1 MSVLS
6 TLVIDLKGNSAHF
19 QNELKKANS
28 KSKSFAKSVR
38 ANSAAVVKS
47 LGAIGTVGAVALGA
61 IYKQSA
67 ANIDALA
74 KQADKLG
81 ITTQALAGLHH
92 AADLT
97 GVSSK
102 ALNKGLLDMT
112 VKVQDAAK
120 GTGEA
125 KDALKELNL
134 NAQVLAKMSPDQQFK
149 KIAEAMKGV
158 EHHGNKVAIAYDLF
172 GAKGTDL
179 INTLALGEA
188 GLNKTAKEAELLG
201 ISLNRVDAAKV
212 EAANDSMAKSAGV
225 FTGIGNAITIGLSP
239 YVNALSDEFYNSAL
253 EVGGF
258 GEFTTTALN
267 AVVQAVAYTAN
278 VIHGLK
284 AVWQVVKLA
293 SAAAITGIL
302 EGLEWLDSGLTSFLN
317 SLPGVEAKASG
328 FISGMADAMRTQMN
342 TIQDDLTAFAMKPLP
357 YDGIVAWAEEAKRK
371 SIEAAEV
378 VATAA
383 AENGGYSKEEAG
395 IGQDTGDKKAKDD
408 ETKPVKKIESV
419 HLAEQSKIKAHEEK
433 ILAIKTTSNKK
444 LAAVQEAI
452 RIKNLVKEKAAQLK
466 IALGE
471 GYVAVQKAWASAPFP
486 YNVPAVASTVAS
498 TAMNVASI
506 VGLETG
512 GPVGNNSIVEVG
524 ERNKPELLN
533 WGGKNFL
540 LGGNGGA
547 VFNQS
552 QLSNVSSMSGGGGG
566 ANVTVNLIEDAS
578 KAGQVS
584 QSKGLNGEDV
594 IRIFV
599 ADIRQGG
606 DSADAMELTYG
617 LQRAGA

>member
-1 MSVLS
+1 MAKVKP
-6 TLVIDLKGNSAHF
+6 IIAPIKGDNASF
-19 QNELKKANS
+19 KKAVNES
-28 KSKSFAKSVR
+28 IAKSKSFARQIRK
-38 ANSAAVVKS
+38 NSGAAVKS
-47 LGAIGTVGAVALGA
+47 LGAMGTVGAVALGA
-61 IYKQSA
+61 IYKQSS

-81 ITTQALAGLHH
+81 VTTQSLAGLQH

-125 KDALKELNL
+125 KEALKELGL
-134 NAQVLAKMSPDQQFK
+134 NAQVLAKMSPDEQFK
-149 KIAEAMKGV
+149 KIAEAMEGV

-179 INTLALGEA
+179 INTLAMGEE

-201 ISLNRVDAAKV
+201 LSLNRVDAAKV
-212 EAANDSMAKSAGV
+212 EAANDAMTRSAGAV
-225 FTGIGNAITIGLSP
+225 SGLGNRITVTLAP
-239 YVNALSDEFYNSAL
+239 YVKGLSDEFYNAAL
-253 EVGGF
+253 ESGGF
-258 GEFTTTALN
+258 AEFTTTAMN
-267 AVVQAVAYTAN
+267 VVVQAVGYTAN

-284 AVWQVVKLA
+284 AVWMVVKLA

-302 EGLEWLDSGLTSFLN
+302 EGLTWLDSGLTSFLN

-328 FISGMADAMRTQMN
+328 FLTGMADAMRAQMN
-342 TIQDDLTAFAMKPLP
+342 TIQDDLTEFALKPLP
-357 YDGIVAWAEEAKRK
+357 HDGIVQWAEEAKRK

-378 VATAA
+378 VAAAA

-395 IGQDTGDKKAKDD
+395 IVQDTNKKNTGD
-408 ETKPVKKIESV
+408 ETKPAKKLESV
-419 HLAEQSKIKAHEEK
+419 HLAEQSKVKAHEEK
-433 ILAIKTTSNKK
+433 ILAIKTTNNKK

-452 RIKNLVKEKAAQLK
+452 RIKNLVREKAAQLK

-552 QLSNVSSMSGGGGG
+552 QLSNVSSMSGGGGS
-566 ANVTVNLIEDAS
+566 NVTVNLIEDAS

-606 DSADAMELTYG
+606 DSADAMEFTYG

>member
-19 QNELKKANS
+19 QKELKKANS
-28 KSKSFAKSVR
+28 KSKSFAKKVR

-61 IYKQSA
+61 IYQQSA

-81 ITTQALAGLHH
+81 ITTQALAGLQH

-112 VKVQDAAK
+112 VKVNDAAK

-134 NAQVLAKMSPDQQFK
+134 NAEVLAKMSPDQQFK
-149 KIAEAMKGV
+149 KIAEAMKSV

-179 INTLALGEA
+179 INTLALGEE
-188 GLNKTAKEAELLG
+188 GLNKTAQEAELLG
-201 ISLNRVDAAKV
+201 LALSRVDAAKV
-212 EAANDSMAKSAGV
+212 EAATDSMTKSAGV
-225 FTGIGNAITIGLSP
+225 VTGLGNAITVTLAP
-239 YVNALSDEFYNSAL
+239 YIKAVSDEFYNAAL
-253 EVGGF
+253 EAGGF
-258 GEFTTTALN
+258 GEFTTTAMN
-267 AVVQAVAYTAN
+267 AVVKAVAYTAN

-302 EGLEWLDSGLTSFLN
+302 EGLQWLDSGLTSFLN

-328 FISGMADAMRTQMN
+328 FISGMADAMREQMN

-357 YDGIVAWAEEAKRK
+357 HDGIVKWAEEAKRK
-371 SIEAAEV
+371 SLEAAEV
-378 VATAA
+378 VAAAA
-383 AENGGYSKEEAG
+383 AENGGYSEKEAG
-395 IGQDTGDKKAKDD
+395 IGQGTEDGTATDEEKDGQNKKLNSKQAD
-408 ETKPVKKIESV
+408 EQKKIKS
-419 HLAEQSKIKAHEEK
+419 HEEK
-433 ILAIKTTSNKK
+433 ILAIKSKSSKK
-444 LAAVQEAI
+444 FAAVQEAI
-452 RIKNLVKEKAAQLK
+452 RIKNLIKEKASQLK
-466 IALGE
+466 IAIGE
-471 GYVAVQKAWASAPFP
+471 GYVAIQKAWSSAPFP
-486 YNVPAVASTVAS
+486 YNMPAVAIATGA
-498 TAMNVASI
+498 TAMNVAAI
-506 VGLETG
+506 GGLEKG
-512 GPVGNNSIVEVG
+512 GNVGNRSIVEVG
-524 ERNKPELLN
+524 EKNKPELLEF
-533 WGGKNFL
+533 GGKNFL

-552 QLSNVSSMSGGGGG
+552 QMQSVGGGSGGGGININLN
-566 ANVTVNLIEDAS
+566 NVFEGDVSEDKMSDFIDQNYEAVYNAVVTA
-578 KAGQVS
+578 KADR
-584 QSKGLNGEDV
+584 GEE
-594 IRIFV
+594 F
-599 ADIRQGG
+599 
-606 DSADAMELTYG
+606 
-617 LQRAGA
+617 

>member
-81 ITTQALAGLHH
+81 VSTQALAGLHH

-125 KDALKELNL
+125 KDALKELGL

-188 GLNKTAKEAELLG
+188 GLNKTAKEAEALG
-201 ISLNRVDAAKV
+201 ISLNRVDASKV
-212 EAANDSMAKSAGV
+212 EAANDSLAKSAGV

-278 VIHGLK
+278 VVHGLK
-284 AVWQVVKLA
+284 AVWMVVKLA
-293 SAAAITGIL
+293 AAAAITGIL
-302 EGLEWLDSGLTSFLN
+302 EGLKWLDSGLTSFLN
-317 SLPGVEAKASG
+317 ALPGVEAKASG

-342 TIQDDLTAFAMKPLP
+342 TIQDDLTAFALKPLP
-357 YDGIVAWAEEAKRK
+357 HDGIVLWAEEAKRK
-371 SIEAAEV
+371 SLEAAEV
-378 VATAA
+378 VAAAA
-383 AENGGYSKEEAG
+383 AENGGYAKEKAG
-395 IGQDTGDKKAKDD
+395 IGQGTDDATGTDD
-408 ETKPVKKIESV
+408 EKDGQNKKLNNKQSDEQKKVKS
-419 HLAEQSKIKAHEEK
+419 HEEK
-433 ILAIKTTSNKK
+433 ILEIKSKNSKKFAAI
-444 LAAVQEAI
+444 QDAI
-452 RIKNLVKEKAAQLK
+452 RIKNMIKEKASQMK
-466 IALGE
+466 IAIGE
-471 GYVAVQKAWASAPFP
+471 GYVAIQKAWSSAPFP
-486 YNVPAVASTVAS
+486 FNIPAVAMATGS
-498 TAMNVASI
+498 TAMNIAGI
-506 VGLETG
+506 AGLENG
-512 GPVGNNSIVEVG
+512 GNVGSRSIVEVG
-524 ERNKPELLN
+524 ERNKPELLEF
-533 WGGKNFL
+533 GGKNFL

-552 QLSNVSSMSGGGGG
+552 QMQSVSGGSGGGGG
-566 ANVTVNLIEDAS
+566 IVIEMNNVFEGDVSEDKMSDFIAQNYEAVYNAVANA
-578 KAGQVS
+578 KADR
-584 QSKGLNGEDV
+584 GEE
-594 IRIFV
+594 F
-599 ADIRQGG
+599 
-606 DSADAMELTYG
+606 
-617 LQRAGA
+617 

>member
-1 MSVLS
+1 
-6 TLVIDLKGNSAHF
+6 
-19 QNELKKANS
+19 
-28 KSKSFAKSVR
+28 
-38 ANSAAVVKS
+38 
-47 LGAIGTVGAVALGA
+47 
-61 IYKQSA
+61 
-67 ANIDALA
+67 
-74 KQADKLG
+74 
-81 ITTQALAGLHH
+81 
-92 AADLT
+92 
-97 GVSSK
+97 
-102 ALNKGLLDMT
+102 
-112 VKVQDAAK
+112 
-120 GTGEA
+120 
-125 KDALKELNL
+125 
-134 NAQVLAKMSPDQQFK
+134 
-149 KIAEAMKGV
+149 
-158 EHHGNKVAIAYDLF
+158 
-172 GAKGTDL
+172 
-179 INTLALGEA
+179 
-188 GLNKTAKEAELLG
+188 
-201 ISLNRVDAAKV
+201 
-212 EAANDSMAKSAGV
+212 MAKSAGV

>member
-81 ITTQALAGLHH
+81 VSTQALAGLHH

-125 KDALKELNL
+125 KDALKELGL

-158 EHHGNKVAIAYDLF
+158 EHHGNKVAITYDLF

-188 GLNKTAKEAELLG
+188 GLNKTAKEAEALG
-201 ISLNRVDAAKV
+201 ISLNRVDASKV
-212 EAANDSMAKSAGV
+212 EAANDSLAKSAGV

-284 AVWQVVKLA
+284 AVWMVVKLA
-293 SAAAITGIL
+293 AAAAITGIL

-317 SLPGVEAKASG
+317 ALPGVEAKASG

-342 TIQDDLTAFAMKPLP
+342 TIQDDLTAFALKPLP
-357 YDGIVAWAEEAKRK
+357 HDGIVAWAEEAKRK
-371 SIEAAEV
+371 SLEAAEV
-378 VATAA
+378 VAAAA
-383 AENGGYSKEEAG
+383 AENGGYAKEQAG
-395 IGQDTGDKKAKDD
+395 IGQETGEATGTDD
-408 ETKPVKKIESV
+408 EKDGQNKKLNNKQSDEQKKVKS
-419 HLAEQSKIKAHEEK
+419 HEEK
-433 ILAIKTTSNKK
+433 ILEIKSKNSKKFAAI
-444 LAAVQEAI
+444 QDAI
-452 RIKNLVKEKAAQLK
+452 RIKNMIKEKASQMK
-466 IALGE
+466 IAIGE
-471 GYVAVQKAWASAPFP
+471 GYVAIQKAWSSAPFP
-486 YNVPAVASTVAS
+486 FNLPAVAMATGS
-498 TAMNVASI
+498 TAMNIAGI
-506 VGLETG
+506 AGLENG
-512 GPVGNNSIVEVG
+512 GNVGSRSIVEVG
-524 ERNKPELLN
+524 ERNKPELLEF
-533 WGGKNFL
+533 GGKNFL

-552 QLSNVSSMSGGGGG
+552 QMQSVSGGSGGGGG
-566 ANVTVNLIEDAS
+566 IVIEMNNVFEGDVSEDKMSDFIAQNYEAVYNAVANA
-578 KAGQVS
+578 KADR
-584 QSKGLNGEDV
+584 GEE
-594 IRIFV
+594 F
-599 ADIRQGG
+599 
-606 DSADAMELTYG
+606 
-617 LQRAGA
+617 

>member
-1 MSVLS
+1 MSALS
-6 TLVIDLKGNSAHF
+6 TLVIDVKGNSAHF
-19 QNELKKANS
+19 QGELKKANR
-28 KSKSFAKSVR
+28 KSISFAKKVR

-47 LGAIGTVGAVALGA
+47 LGAIGAVGAVALSA
-61 IYKQSA
+61 IYKQSS

-81 ITTQALAGLHH
+81 MTTQSLAGLQH

-125 KDALKELNL
+125 KDALEELGL
-134 NAQVLAKMSPDQQFK
+134 NAQVLAKMSPDQQFT

-158 EHHGNKVAIAYDLF
+158 EHHGNKIAIAYDLF

-188 GLNKTAKEAELLG
+188 GLNKTAKEAEALG
-201 ISLNRVDAAKV
+201 ISLNRVDASKV
-212 EAANDSMAKSAGV
+212 EAANDSLTKSAGV
-225 FTGIGNAITIGLSP
+225 FTGIGNSITVGLSP
-239 YVNALSDEFYNSAL
+239 YVNALSDEFYNAAL
-253 EVGGF
+253 ESGGF
-258 GEFTTTALN
+258 GEFTTKALN
-267 AVVQAVAYTAN
+267 AVVEAVAYSAN

-284 AVWQVVKLA
+284 AVWLVVKLA
-293 SAAAITGIL
+293 ASAAITGIL
-302 EGLEWLDSGLTSFLN
+302 EGLQWLDSGLTSFLN
-317 SLPGVEAKASG
+317 ALPGVEAKASG
-328 FISGMADAMRTQMN
+328 FISGMADAMRDQMN
-342 TIQDDLTAFAMKPLP
+342 TIQDDLTTFAMKPLP
-357 YDGIVAWAEEAKRK
+357 HDGIVAWAEEAKRK

-378 VATAA
+378 VAAAA
-383 AENGGYSKEEAG
+383 AENGGYSQAEAG
-395 IGQDTGDKKAKDD
+395 IVNGSK
-408 ETKPVKKIESV
+408 TKPENAEDKNPANKLVGEQKDEQDKTKK
-419 HLAEQSKIKAHEEK
+419 HEEK
-433 ILAIKTTSNKK
+433 ILAIKATSSKK
-444 LAAVQEAI
+444 LAAIQEAI
-452 RIKNLVKEKAAQLK
+452 RIKNLIKEKSAQLK

-471 GYVAVQKAWASAPFP
+471 GYVAAQKAWASAPFP
-486 YNVPAVASTVAS
+486 LNIPAVAMTVAS
-498 TAMNVASI
+498 TALNVAGI
-506 VGLETG
+506 VGLEDG
-512 GPVGNNSIVEVG
+512 GRVGNNSIVEVG
-524 ERNKPELLN
+524 ERNKPELLS

-552 QLSNVSSMSGGGGG
+552 QLSSAGSASGG

-584 QSKGLNGEDV
+584 QSTGLNGEDV

-606 DSADAMELTYG
+606 DSSDVIELTYG
-617 LQRAGA
+617 LQRAGV

>member
-1 MSVLS
+1 MATLS
-6 TLVIDLKGNSAHF
+6 TLVINVKGNSAHL
-19 QNELKKANS
+19 QKELSKASKKA
-28 KSKSFAKSVR
+28 KAFAKKVR
-38 ANSAAVVKS
+38 ANSEKVVKS
-47 LGAIGTVGAVALGA
+47 LGTIGTVGAVALGA
-61 IYKQSA
+61 IYKQSS

-81 ITTQALAGLHH
+81 MTTRALGGLQH

-125 KDALKELNL
+125 KEAIKELGL

-188 GLNKTAKEAELLG
+188 GLNKTAKEADALG
-201 ISLNRVDAAKV
+201 ISLNRVDASKV
-212 EAANDSMAKSAGV
+212 EAANDSLTKSAGV
-225 FTGIGNAITIGLSP
+225 FTGIGNSITIGLSP

-258 GEFTTTALN
+258 GEFTTKALN
-267 AVVQAVAYTAN
+267 AVVESVAYSAN

-284 AVWQVVKLA
+284 AVWLVVKLA
-293 SAAAITGIL
+293 AAAAITGIL
-302 EGLEWLDSGLTSFLN
+302 EGLELLDSGLTSFLN

-357 YDGIVAWAEEAKRK
+357 HDGIVAWAEEAKRK
-371 SIEAAEV
+371 SLEAAEV
-378 VATAA
+378 VAAAA
-383 AENGGYSKEEAG
+383 AESGGYTKEQAG
-395 IGQDTGDKKAKDD
+395 IGQETGDATDTDD
-408 ETKPVKKIESV
+408 EKDVQNKKLNNKQSDEQKKVKS
-419 HLAEQSKIKAHEEK
+419 HEEK
-433 ILAIKTTSNKK
+433 ILEIKSKNSKKFAAI
-444 LAAVQEAI
+444 QEAI
-452 RIKNLVKEKAAQLK
+452 RIKNMIKEKASQMK
-466 IALGE
+466 IAIGE
-471 GYVAVQKAWASAPFP
+471 GYVAIQKAWSSAPFP
-486 YNVPAVASTVAS
+486 FNIPAVAMATGS
-498 TAMNVASI
+498 TAMNIAGI
-506 VGLETG
+506 AGLENG
-512 GPVGNNSIVEVG
+512 GNVGSRSIVEVG
-524 ERNKPELLN
+524 ERNKPELLEF
-533 WGGKNFL
+533 GGKNFL

-552 QLSNVSSMSGGGGG
+552 QMQSVSGGGGG
-566 ANVTVNLIEDAS
+566 GGIVIEMSNVFEGDVSEDKMSDFIAQNYEAVYSAVANA
-578 KAGQVS
+578 KAER
-584 QSKGLNGEDV
+584 GEE
-594 IRIFV
+594 F
-599 ADIRQGG
+599 
-606 DSADAMELTYG
+606 
-617 LQRAGA
+617 

>member
-1 MSVLS
+1 MGALSVL
-6 TLVIDLKGNSAHF
+6 TIDLRGNSAHF
-19 QNELKKANS
+19 QKELKKSNS
-28 KSKSFAKSVR
+28 KAKAFAKSVR
-38 ANSAAVVKS
+38 ANSATVVKS
-47 LGAIGTVGAVALGA
+47 LGTIGTVGAVALGA
-61 IYKQSA
+61 IYKQSS

-81 ITTQALAGLHH
+81 VTTQSLAGLQH

-125 KDALKELNL
+125 KEALKELGL
-134 NAQVLAKMSPDQQFK
+134 NAQVLAKMSPDEQFK

-179 INTLALGEA
+179 INTLAMGEE

-201 ISLNRVDAAKV
+201 LSLNRVDAAKV
-212 EAANDSMAKSAGV
+212 EAANDAMTRSAGAV
-225 FTGIGNAITIGLSP
+225 SGLGNRITVTLAP
-239 YVNALSDEFYNSAL
+239 YVKGLSDEFYNAAL
-253 EVGGF
+253 ESGGF
-258 GEFTTTALN
+258 AEFTTTAMN
-267 AVVQAVAYTAN
+267 VVVQAVGYTAN

-293 SAAAITGIL
+293 AAAAVTGIL
-302 EGLEWLDSGLTSFLN
+302 EGLTWLDSGLTSFLN

-328 FISGMADAMRTQMN
+328 FLTGMADAMRTQMN
-342 TIQDDLTAFAMKPLP
+342 TIQDDLTEFALKPLP
-357 YDGIVAWAEEAKRK
+357 HDGIVKWAEEAKRK
-371 SIEAAEV
+371 SLEAAEV
-378 VATAA
+378 VAVAA
-383 AENGGYSKEEAG
+383 AKNGGYSQEQAG
-395 IGQDTGDKKAKDD
+395 IVQDTGVKKNTDD
-408 ETKPVKKIESV
+408 EANPAKKMESV
-419 HLAEQSKIKAHEEK
+419 HLAEQSKVKAHEEK

-452 RIKNLVKEKAAQLK
+452 RIKNLVREKAAQLK

-498 TAMNVASI
+498 TTMNVASI

-524 ERNKPELLN
+524 ERNKPELLS

-552 QLSNVSSMSGGGGG
+552 QLSNVSGGGGS
-566 ANVTVNLIEDAS
+566 NVTVNLIEDTS

-584 QSKGLNGEDV
+584 QSKGLNDEDV

-599 ADIRQGG
+599 ANIRQGG
-606 DSADAMELTYG
+606 DSADAMELTYD
-617 LQRAGA
+617 LQRVGA

>member
-19 QNELKKANS
+19 QKELQQANR
-28 KSKSFAKSVR
+28 KSKSFAKKVR
-38 ANSAAVVKS
+38 ANSATVVKS
-47 LGAIGTVGAVALGA
+47 LGTIGTVGAVALGA
-61 IYKQSA
+61 IYKQSS

-81 ITTQALAGLHH
+81 MTTRALGGLHH

-112 VKVQDAAK
+112 VKIQDATK
-120 GTGEA
+120 GMGEGKEA
-125 KDALKELNL
+125 IKELGLDANE
-134 NAQVLAKMSPDQQFK
+134 LAKMSPDKAF
-149 KIAEAMKGV
+149 IAISEAMKGV

-172 GAKGTDL
+172 GAKGVDL
-179 INTLALGEA
+179 LNTLAMGEVA
-188 GLNKTAKEAELLG
+188 LNKAAKEAEILG
-201 ISLNRVDAAKV
+201 LALNRVDAAKV
-212 EAANDSMAKSAGV
+212 EAANDAMTRSAGV
-225 FTGIGNAITIGLSP
+225 VTGLGNTITVSLAP
-239 YVNALSDEFYNSAL
+239 YVKAISDEFYNAAL
-253 EVGGF
+253 EAGGF
-258 GEFTTTALN
+258 GEFTTNALN
-267 AVVQAVAYTAN
+267 SVVQAVAYTAN

-284 AVWQVVKLA
+284 AVWMVVKLA

-317 SLPGVEAKASG
+317 ALPGVTAKTSG

-357 YDGIVAWAEEAKRK
+357 HDGIVAWAEEAKRK
-371 SIEAAEV
+371 SLEAAEV
-378 VATAA
+378 VAAA
-383 AENGGYSKEEAG
+383 VAENGGVT
-395 IGQDTGDKKAKDD
+395 QDTGIVQGDKKDK
-408 ETKPVKKIESV
+408 TNPVKKIV
-419 HLAEQSKIKAHEEK
+419 GEQKDEQEKTKTHEEK
-433 ILAIKTTSNKK
+433 ILAIKTTSSKK

-452 RIKNLVKEKAAQLK
+452 RIKNLIQEKAAQLK
-466 IALGE
+466 IALGD

-486 YNVPAVASTVAS
+486 YNIGAVASTVAS
-498 TAMNVASI
+498 TALNVASI
-506 VGLETG
+506 VGLEGG

-524 ERNKPELLN
+524 ERNKPELLEF
-533 WGGKNFL
+533 GGKNFL

-552 QLSNVSSMSGGGGG
+552 QLSNVSAGGSSS
-566 ANVTVNLIEDAS
+566 NVTVNLIEDAS
-578 KAGQVS
+578 KSGQVS
-584 QSKGLNGEDV
+584 ESKGLNGEDV

>member
-81 ITTQALAGLHH
+81 VSTQALAGLHH

-125 KDALKELNL
+125 KDALKELGL

-188 GLNKTAKEAELLG
+188 GLNKTAKEAEALG
-201 ISLNRVDAAKV
+201 ISLNRVDASKV
-212 EAANDSMAKSAGV
+212 EAANDSLAKSAGV

-284 AVWQVVKLA
+284 AVWMVVKLA
-293 SAAAITGIL
+293 AAAAITGIL

-317 SLPGVEAKASG
+317 ALPGVEAKASG

-342 TIQDDLTAFAMKPLP
+342 TIQDDLTAFALKPLP
-357 YDGIVAWAEEAKRK
+357 HDGIVAWAEEAKRK
-371 SIEAAEV
+371 SLEAAEV
-378 VATAA
+378 VAAAA
-383 AENGGYSKEEAG
+383 AENGGYAKEQAG
-395 IGQDTGDKKAKDD
+395 IGQETGEATGTDNEKDGQNKKLNSKQSD
-408 ETKPVKKIESV
+408 EQKKVKS
-419 HLAEQSKIKAHEEK
+419 HEEK
-433 ILAIKTTSNKK
+433 ILEIKSKNSKKFAAI
-444 LAAVQEAI
+444 QDAI
-452 RIKNLVKEKAAQLK
+452 RIKNMIKEKASQMK
-466 IALGE
+466 IAIGE
-471 GYVAVQKAWASAPFP
+471 GYVAIQKAWSSAPFP
-486 YNVPAVASTVAS
+486 FNLPAVAMATGS
-498 TAMNVASI
+498 TAMNIAGI
-506 VGLETG
+506 AGLENG
-512 GPVGNNSIVEVG
+512 GNVGSRSIVEVG
-524 ERNKPELLN
+524 ERNKPELLEF
-533 WGGKNFL
+533 GGKNFL

-552 QLSNVSSMSGGGGG
+552 QMQSVSGGSGGGGG
-566 ANVTVNLIEDAS
+566 IVIEMNNVFEGDVSEDKMSDFIAQNYEAVYNAVANA
-578 KAGQVS
+578 KADR
-584 QSKGLNGEDV
+584 GEE
-594 IRIFV
+594 F
-599 ADIRQGG
+599 
-606 DSADAMELTYG
+606 
-617 LQRAGA
+617 

>member
-28 KSKSFAKSVR
+28 KSKSFAKKVR

-61 IYKQSA
+61 IYQQSS

-81 ITTQALAGLHH
+81 ITTQALAGLQH

-125 KDALKELNL
+125 KNALKELNL
-134 NAQVLAKMSPDQQFK
+134 NAQVLARMSPDEQFK

-179 INTLALGEA
+179 INTLAMGEEA
-188 GLNKTAKEAELLG
+188 LNRTSKEAETLG

-212 EAANDSMAKSAGV
+212 EAANDAMTRSSGVVAGL
-225 FTGIGNAITIGLSP
+225 GNAITITLSP
-239 YVNALSDEFYNSAL
+239 YIKSISDEFYNAAL
-253 EVGGF
+253 EAGGF
-258 GEFTTTALN
+258 AEFTTTAMN
-267 AVVQAVAYTAN
+267 VVVQAVGYTAN

-293 SAAAITGIL
+293 AAAAVTGIL
-302 EGLEWLDSGLTSFLN
+302 EGLTWLDSGLTSFLN

-328 FISGMADAMRTQMN
+328 FLTGMADAMRNQMN
-342 TIQDDLTAFAMKPLP
+342 TIQDDLTEFALKPLP
-357 YDGIVAWAEEAKRK
+357 HDGIVKWAEEAKRK
-371 SIEAAEV
+371 SLEAAEV
-378 VATAA
+378 VAAAA
-383 AENGGYSKEEAG
+383 AENGGYSQEQAG
-395 IGQDTGDKKAKDD
+395 IVQDTNKKPTDDK
-408 ETKPVKKIESV
+408 TKPAKKLESV
-419 HLAEQSKIKAHEEK
+419 HLAEQSKVKAHEEK

-452 RIKNLVKEKAAQLK
+452 RIKNLVREKAAQLK

-524 ERNKPELLN
+524 ERNKPELLS

-552 QLSNVSSMSGGGGG
+552 QLSNVSGAGGS
-566 ANVTVNLIEDAS
+566 NVTVNLIEDAS
-578 KAGQVS
+578 KSGQVS
-584 QSKGLNGEDV
+584 QSKGLNDEDV

-599 ADIRQGG
+599 ANIREGG
-606 DSADAMELTYG
+606 DSADAMELTYD
-617 LQRAGA
+617 LQRVGA